1 MWECREFKSFYYE
14 SKVYGMFLRKVVKVN
29 FEIYEICFEKQN
41 FFHSQDF
48 IIVFCYYL

>member
-14 SKVYGMFLRKVVKVN
+14 RKVVKVN
-29 FEIYEICFEKQN
+29 FEIYDICFEKQN

-48 IIVFCYYL
+48 MIVFCYYL